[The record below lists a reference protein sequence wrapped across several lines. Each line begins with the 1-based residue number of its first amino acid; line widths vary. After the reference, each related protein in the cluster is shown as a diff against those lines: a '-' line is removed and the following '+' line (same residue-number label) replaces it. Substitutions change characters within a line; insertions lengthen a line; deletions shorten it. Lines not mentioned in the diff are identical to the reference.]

1 VTGIALQRGVETK
14 KKIVDL
20 KIKMS
25 KKEKKETGI
34 ISLGLRKNGNL
45 GLRKNGNAESG
56 APFIPKKK
64 IKKNIFLSN
73 LAVSGEK
80 SSMALAIFSVV
91 SQPASVPLQVQA
103 LDFVNTVL
111 RSCKHNKGTEQ
122 GDVFHFSFL

>member
-20 KIKMS
+20 KIKVS

-34 ISLGLRKNGNL
+34 ISL

-111 RSCKHNKGTEQ
+111 RSCKHNEGTEQ